1 MLGFLK
7 NIWYNIKRKRTV
19 KKEEETMDLIKIFT
33 GISVAAAEVQKA
45 MADRELTIKEMCDIV
60 DSTLRATAGFGLDS
74 VGLKITKENGKTH
87 ISIVIGNEQGQ

>member
-1 MLGFLK
+1 
-7 NIWYNIKRKRTV
+7 
-19 KKEEETMDLIKIFT
+19 MDLLKIFT

-60 DSTLRATAGFGLDS
+60 DGTLRATAGFGLDS